1 MKIKLYESNKINIKI
16 NYLYCIITFS
26 IQMDLEEMKKK
37 IDTLDKEHHIQILK
51 IIKNSSISN
60 TLSENKNG
68 VFVNLSVLQTEIVE
82 SIKNYLDYLNQQ
94 ENLLIDLETKKED
107 VKNAFFILEKE
118 DKGNSINMFSYQ
130 V

>member
-68 VFVNLSVLQTEIVE
+68 VFVNLSVLQREIVE